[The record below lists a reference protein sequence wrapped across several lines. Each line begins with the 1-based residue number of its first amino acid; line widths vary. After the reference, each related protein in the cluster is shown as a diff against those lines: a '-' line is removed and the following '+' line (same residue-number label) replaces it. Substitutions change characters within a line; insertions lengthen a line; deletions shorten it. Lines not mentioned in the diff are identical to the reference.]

1 MLDPAKMKIL
11 FPTHPQKARLPD
23 PDYEFEFDA
32 ARDAGFGCELYSLED
47 LRSGDV
53 ARAMRFCAAASQA
66 GEAIVHRGWMMSDVL
81 YSALFAALVAKGYQP
96 LTSPEQYAQ
105 AR

>member
-1 MLDPAKMKIL
+1 
-11 FPTHPQKARLPD
+11 
-23 PDYEFEFDA
+23 
-32 ARDAGFGCELYSLED
+32 
-47 LRSGDV
+47 
-53 ARAMRFCAAASQA
+53 MRFCAAASQA